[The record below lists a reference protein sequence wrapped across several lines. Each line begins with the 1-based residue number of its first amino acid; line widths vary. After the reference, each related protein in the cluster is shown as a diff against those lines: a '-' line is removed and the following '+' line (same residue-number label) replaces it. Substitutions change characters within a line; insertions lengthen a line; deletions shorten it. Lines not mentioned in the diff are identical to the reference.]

1 MKNKKLIFLP
11 IALFAIVLLN
21 ILASFFFFRIDLTSE
36 KRFSLSDNT
45 KKMMKSLDKPVN
57 VIIYLDGDLNPGFLK
72 LRKSTEELLQEMD
85 VYANKDLTYEFV
97 NPSAA
102 ATEKE
107 RNETYTK
114 LEGRGLHATV
124 VYDKDEEGKA
134 VQKVVFPWA
143 VIVYGNDSIPVR
155 LLQNNPQFTGE
166 ENLNH
171 SAENL
176 EYVFADALRVR
187 LQKSVDKVAFIEG
200 HGELLAEDV
209 YDASVTLSKYFQVD
223 RGALGY
229 DASVLDGY
237 KAIIV
242 AGPKAKFNEREK
254 FIIDQYIMNGG
265 RVLWMLDGVRLAN
278 DSLSTVG
285 MSPAIPLDLNI
296 SDQLFRYG
304 VRIVPAILEDMQCV
318 QVPMNVAK
326 KGEQPQ
332 YEAMPFYYSPLLLA
346 SPESPVTKNIVEVK
360 ANFASGI
367 DLNVS
372 NGEDVKKS
380 VLLATSNATHV
391 EPTPTRIDLSSM
403 YDMDSKTYFNQHYMP
418 VAALVEGTFSS
429 IYTNRMAPD
438 SVTTTRPFMAK
449 SKNTRMIFVANSE
462 IIRNDIVG
470 TQANPQIVPLGYDRY
485 TGREFGNRNFIVNS
499 VLYLTDDEGWL
510 QLRSR
515 EFKLRLLNK
524 VEIIKNKTF
533 FQVVNVILP
542 VLLLLGFGAV
552 NVVVRKRRYA
562 K

>member
-1 MKNKKLIFLP
+1 
-11 IALFAIVLLN
+11 
-21 ILASFFFFRIDLTSE
+21 
-36 KRFSLSDNT
+36 
-45 KKMMKSLDKPVN
+45 
-57 VIIYLDGDLNPGFLK
+57 
-72 LRKSTEELLQEMD
+72 
-85 VYANKDLTYEFV
+85 
-97 NPSAA
+97 
-102 ATEKE
+102 
-107 RNETYTK
+107 
-114 LEGRGLHATV
+114 
-124 VYDKDEEGKA
+124 
-134 VQKVVFPWA
+134 
-143 VIVYGNDSIPVR
+143 
-155 LLQNNPQFTGE
+155 
-166 ENLNH
+166 
-171 SAENL
+171 
-176 EYVFADALRVR
+176 
-187 LQKSVDKVAFIEG
+187 VAFIEG

-209 YDASVTLSKYFQVD
+209 YDASVALSKYFQVD

-237 KAIIV
+237 KAIII

-285 MSPAIPLDLNI
+285 MSPAIPLDLNL

>member
-1 MKNKKLIFLP
+1 
-11 IALFAIVLLN
+11 
-21 ILASFFFFRIDLTSE
+21 
-36 KRFSLSDNT
+36 
-45 KKMMKSLDKPVN
+45 
-57 VIIYLDGDLNPGFLK
+57 
-72 LRKSTEELLQEMD
+72 
-85 VYANKDLTYEFV
+85 
-97 NPSAA
+97 
-102 ATEKE
+102 
-107 RNETYTK
+107 
-114 LEGRGLHATV
+114 
-124 VYDKDEEGKA
+124 
-134 VQKVVFPWA
+134 
-143 VIVYGNDSIPVR
+143 
-155 LLQNNPQFTGE
+155 
-166 ENLNH
+166 
-171 SAENL
+171 
-176 EYVFADALRVR
+176 
-187 LQKSVDKVAFIEG
+187 
-200 HGELLAEDV
+200 
-209 YDASVTLSKYFQVD
+209 VD

-237 KAIIV
+237 KAIII

-285 MSPAIPLDLNI
+285 MSPAIPLDLNL

-438 SVTTTRPFMAK
+438 SVTTTRPFMTK

>member
-1 MKNKKLIFLP
+1 MKNKELIFLP

-97 NPSAA
+97 NPSVA

-107 RNETYTK
+107 RNETYAK

-209 YDASVTLSKYFQVD
+209 YDASVALSKYFQVD
-223 RGALGY
+223 RGVLGY

-237 KAIIV
+237 KAIII

-285 MSPAIPLDLNI
+285 MSPAIPLDLNL

-304 VRIVPAILEDMQCV
+304 VRVVPAILEDMQCV

>member
-97 NPSAA
+97 NLSAA

-107 RNETYTK
+107 RNETYAK

-209 YDASVTLSKYFQVD
+209 YDASVALSKYFQVD

-237 KAIIV
+237 KAIII

-285 MSPAIPLDLNI
+285 MSPAIPLDLNL

>member
-1 MKNKKLIFLP
+1 
-11 IALFAIVLLN
+11 
-21 ILASFFFFRIDLTSE
+21 
-36 KRFSLSDNT
+36 
-45 KKMMKSLDKPVN
+45 
-57 VIIYLDGDLNPGFLK
+57 
-72 LRKSTEELLQEMD
+72 
-85 VYANKDLTYEFV
+85 
-97 NPSAA
+97 
-102 ATEKE
+102 
-107 RNETYTK
+107 
-114 LEGRGLHATV
+114 
-124 VYDKDEEGKA
+124 
-134 VQKVVFPWA
+134 
-143 VIVYGNDSIPVR
+143 NDSIPVR
-155 LLQNNPQFTGE
+155 LLQNNPQFSGE

-187 LQKSVDKVAFIEG
+187 LQKKIEKVAFLEG
-200 HGELLAEDV
+200 HGELMAEDV
-209 YDASVTLSKYFQVD
+209 YDASVALSKYFQVD
-223 RGALGY
+223 RGVIGN
-229 DASVLDGY
+229 DASVLDDY
-237 KAIIV
+237 KAIII
-242 AGPKAKFNEREK
+242 AGPKAQFNEREK

-278 DSLSTVG
+278 DSLATVG
-285 MSPAIPLDLNI
+285 MSPAIPLDLNL

-304 VRIVPAILEDMQCV
+304 VRVVPAILEDMQCV

-418 VAALVEGTFSS
+418 VAALLEGTFSS

-438 SVTTTRPFMAK
+438 SVTTHRPFMSK

-485 TGREFGNRNFIVNS
+485 TGREFGNRNFVINS

-533 FQVVNVILP
+533 FQVVNVMLP
-542 VLLLLGFGAV
+542 VLLLLAFGVV
-552 NVVVRKRRYA
+552 NVVVRKRKYA